1 MEIQFRRS
9 DLHALCNSASQL
21 ARRWGRETSEL
32 VAQRLHE
39 IAALDCLADLYE
51 LPHIAI
57 APYGTRLQVA
67 VENLIVIT
75 LGACDGERPLARRDP
90 AKITAVV
97 IEAIDGK
104 DQKR

>member
-1 MEIQFRRS
+1 MEIQFRRPE
-9 DLHALCNSASQL
+9 LHALCNSGAQL
-21 ARRWGRETSEL
+21 ARRWDGETSEL

-39 IAALDCLADLYE
+39 IAALDSLADLYE

-57 APYGTRLQVA
+57 APDGTRLQVA
-67 VENLIVIT
+67 VDNSIVIT
-75 LGACDGERPLARRDP
+75 LGACDGERSLARRDP

>member
-1 MEIQFRRS
+1 MEIQFRRPE
-9 DLHALCNSASQL
+9 LHALCNSGARL

-39 IAALDCLADLYE
+39 IAALDCLADLCE

-57 APYGTRLQVA
+57 APDGTRLRLA
-67 VENLIVIT
+67 VDESLVIT
-75 LGACDGERPLARRDP
+75 LGACDGERSLARRDP
-90 AKITAVV
+90 AEITAVV
-97 IEAIDGK
+97 IEEIDRE